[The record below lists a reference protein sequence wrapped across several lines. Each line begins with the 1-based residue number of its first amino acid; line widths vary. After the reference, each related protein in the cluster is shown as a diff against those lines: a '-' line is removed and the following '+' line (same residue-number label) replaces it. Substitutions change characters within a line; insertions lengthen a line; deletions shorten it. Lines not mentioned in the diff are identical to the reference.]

1 MGALVMAICHTDK
14 KRDGPRLSRAMCGG
28 LFPREFPGPIFFA
41 RTDKVITDLHDCC
54 NIPHVVASCWRRYVV
69 G

>member
-1 MGALVMAICHTDK
+1 MAICHTDK
-14 KRDGPRLSRAMCGG
+14 KRDGPDYLELPVCVGVIPDAS
-28 LFPREFPGPIFFA
+28 GPIFFA
-41 RTDKVITDLHDCC
+41 RKDKVITDLHDCC